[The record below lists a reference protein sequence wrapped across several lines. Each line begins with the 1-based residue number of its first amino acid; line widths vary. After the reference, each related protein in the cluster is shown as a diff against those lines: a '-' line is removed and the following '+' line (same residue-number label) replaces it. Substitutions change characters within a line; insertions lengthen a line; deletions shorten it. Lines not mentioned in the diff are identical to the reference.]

1 MESKPQNI
9 LLKDFIIRRMVVDM
23 GIPEKTIR
31 TIIDDAFN
39 NVVKATLTCKTIEIS
54 GWGVLHFN
62 QKKALI
68 TRDKFK
74 NQIRL
79 FTETMEDVTTSDARR
94 RNASMKLECAK
105 KNLTDLE
112 LRLNEQII

>member
-9 LLKDFIIRRMVVDM
+9 LLKDFLIRRMVVDM

-31 TIIDDAFN
+31 TIIDDAFSN
-39 NVVKATLTCKTIEIS
+39 IVKATATCKSVEIS
-54 GWGVLHFN
+54 GWGVIHFN
-62 QKKALI
+62 LKKALLMQA
-68 TRDKFK
+68 KFK

-79 FTETMEDVTTSDARR
+79 FSETINDPTTSETKK

-112 LRLNEQII
+112 LRLNEQTI